1 MGDLYQLIPKSKGID
16 NWKGVR
22 AIQMSDSEIDRL
34 VLDRY
39 GEELLD
45 FVKKQLAN
53 GQVVQT
59 AWGFLRQKP
68 SEGDK

>member
-1 MGDLYQLIPKSKGID
+1 
-16 NWKGVR
+16 
-22 AIQMSDSEIDRL
+22 MSDSEIDRL
-34 VLDRY
+34 VVDRY

-59 AWGFLRQKP
+59 AWGFLRQQP
-68 SEGDK
+68 SEGDE